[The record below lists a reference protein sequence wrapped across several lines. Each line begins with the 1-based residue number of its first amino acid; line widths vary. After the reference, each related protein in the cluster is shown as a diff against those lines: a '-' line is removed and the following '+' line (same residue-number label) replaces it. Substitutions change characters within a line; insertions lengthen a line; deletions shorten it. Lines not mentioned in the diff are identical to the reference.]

1 MPLFGRND
9 GDLVRGEG
17 PVRRIMPY
25 LMRGRNESAV
35 LHETTYRVTAA
46 RAWLRAY
53 NRTHP
58 RRATLFHLLAY
69 ACAQA
74 LHARPRLNRFVSG
87 GRIWQRR
94 GVQVAFV
101 AKKEFRDDGVGAT
114 VKVHAEPAEPF
125 AAFSARMA
133 GLVGEA
139 RTVERAVDREVG
151 LVMRLPGPLVT
162 ALVALARALDRWNLF
177 PELMT
182 REDPMFSSLFL
193 ANLGSLGISDVFH
206 HLYEYGTVSIFG
218 AVSAV
223 RRAPVVEGDALKIE
237 EVLQVRWTFD
247 ERIDDGFSC
256 ARSLQLV
263 QRALEHPERWLG
275 PPEGDPRYRPPA
287 ALGPRPGPHDH
298 VPAGEGEG
306 EAPPVEWTR

>member
-1 MPLFGRND
+1 MPLFGRGD

-25 LMRGRNESAV
+25 LMRRRNESAV
-35 LHETTYRVTAA
+35 YHEAVYRVAAA

-53 NRTHP
+53 NRSHAQ
-58 RRATLFHLLAY
+58 RATLFHLLAY

-87 GRIWQRR
+87 GHIWQRR

-101 AKKEFRDDGVGAT
+101 AKKTFTDEGADAT
-114 VKVHAEPAEPF
+114 VKVEAQPAEPF
-125 AAFSARMA
+125 SAFSARMA
-133 GLVGEA
+133 ALVEEA
-139 RTVERAVDREVG
+139 RTTERAVDREVG
-151 LVMRLPGPLVT
+151 LIMRLPGPLVSL
-162 ALVALARALDRWNLF
+162 LVGLARALDRCNLF
-177 PELMT
+177 PAFMT
-182 REDPMFSSLFL
+182 RDDPMFASLFL

-223 RRAPVVEGDALKIE
+223 RRTPLVDRDG
-237 EVLQVRWTFD
+237 LQVAETLSVRWTFD
-247 ERIDDGFSC
+247 ERIDDGFSG

-263 QRALEHPERWLG
+263 QQAMEAPERWLG
-275 PPEGDPRYRPPA
+275 PPEGEPAYRPAGPA
-287 ALGPRPGPHDH
+287 AADR
-298 VPAGEGEG
+298 AGE
-306 EAPPVEWTR
+306 AAR